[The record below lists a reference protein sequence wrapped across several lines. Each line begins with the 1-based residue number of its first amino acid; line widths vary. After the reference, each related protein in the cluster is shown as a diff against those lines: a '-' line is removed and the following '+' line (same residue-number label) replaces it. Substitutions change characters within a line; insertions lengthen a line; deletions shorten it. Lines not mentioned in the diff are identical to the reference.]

1 MVTVQRFTY
10 LDASAIVKL
19 ILTEPESLAL
29 RAHLRRR
36 RPWSS
41 SALSRTE
48 VPRGVRAHDE
58 SAVGRCANVFSR
70 IDLVRVNDEVLD
82 LAGRLDPLLLRSLD
96 AIQLATAQL
105 LGEALREVV
114 TYDAGMTEAA
124 RNLGLRVVAPS

>member
-1 MVTVQRFTY
+1 MTAQRFTY

-19 ILTEPESLAL
+19 VLTEPESSAL
-29 RAHLRRR
+29 RTHLRRR

-48 VPRGVRAHDE
+48 VTRGVRAHDE
-58 SAVGRCANVFSR
+58 SAGGRCANTLSR
-70 IDLVRVNDEVLD
+70 IELVRVNDEVLD

-96 AIQLATAQL
+96 AIHLATAQL

-114 TYDAGMTEAA
+114 TYDARMTEAA
-124 RNLGLRVVAPS
+124 RNLGMRVVAPS